1 MKYQIMEA
9 LRYSDPGRLY
19 YNPIGE
25 PFLDE
30 REAKRVCGE
39 MNTKYGIRYH
49 YRVDKVD
56 VQDT

>member
-56 VQDT
+56 V